1 MTILNAVK
9 SISPNR
15 LATYR
20 ERLALQSDGDCL
32 GLYIWNKKLCGVF
45 LPVLQLLEIS
55 LRNAIHQG
63 YVEHQIRLL
72 KAENKSDVEIA
83 TMIDRAWFR
92 TFFESR
98 KGRYEESWRQIEGA
112 EQKLATMGRPG
123 DIDQIIAKLS
133 YGFWSH
139 LCSDDHDE
147 GKPDSLQ
154 LWPKIQADVFPGA
167 MRNGVYISM
176 AEIRQLLVQINHMR
190 NRIAHHEPI
199 WHSKQVY
206 ELPGF
211 VNKLLQDF
219 SKCLQVIGWINPS
232 NLKTLALM
240 QSAQEF
246 AHLCTLETIE
256 EYRKKGN
263 TLEEA
268 ASLDPLVWE
277 AACRIQDRHNGVVIK
292 VGIITV
298 IKSLKNKKTF
308 VLDTRGKSSSQANLN
323 LNVNEDV
330 HFVPGRKAVAGKEI
344 LLARSL
350 QRGHLP

>member
-1 MTILNAVK
+1 MTILKAVK

-20 ERLALQSDGDCL
+20 ERLTLQSDGDCL

-45 LPVLQLLEIS
+45 LPVLQLLEVS
-55 LRNAIHQG
+55 LRNAIHLG
-63 YVEHQIRLL
+63 YLEHQTRSLQADGKL
-72 KAENKSDVEIA
+72 DVEIA
-83 TMIDRAWFR
+83 TMIDRAWFK

-98 KGRYEESWRQIEGA
+98 KGQYEESWRQIESA

-139 LCSDDHDE
+139 LCSEDHDE
-147 GKPDSLQ
+147 CNADSLQ
-154 LWPKIQADVFPGA
+154 LWPKIQAEVFPGA
-167 MRNGVYISM
+167 VRNGAYISM

-219 SKCLQVIGWINPS
+219 SKCLQVIVWINPS
-232 NLKTLALM
+232 NLKTLTLM

-246 AHLCTLETIE
+246 GALCMLETIE
-256 EYRKKGN
+256 DYRQKGN
-263 TLEEA
+263 TLEDA
-268 ASLDPLVWE
+268 AALDPHVWE
-277 AACRIQDRHNGVVIK
+277 AACRVQDRHNGVVIK
-292 VGIITV
+292 EGNITV
-298 IKSLKNKKTF
+298 IKSLNNKKTF
-308 VLDTRGKSSSQANLN
+308 VLDTRGKLASQANLN
-323 LNVNEDV
+323 LKRNEDV
-330 HFVPGRKAVAGKEI
+330 HFVPARGQTGNKEI
-344 LLARSL
+344 LLARSV
-350 QRGHLP
+350 QRGHLL